1 MADAS
6 HTAELL
12 DARVL
17 RACGRD
23 VPGCFQL
30 ALPTAMRGIVS
41 GPLQCE
47 QILRCL
53 PGRRL
58 VFLARAS
65 DGRQMVAKVHLYR
78 AARAMR
84 AERVGLTCLRDA
96 GLAAPALLAEAP
108 LEFDAGIQLTEFI
121 AHAQTLAARWPAA
134 TAAQRGQ
141 YFATLAAGFARMHAA
156 GARHMDPHLGNF
168 LLAQQVH
175 AIDGGA
181 VRTGVRALPP
191 AQRLRALAQ
200 LHGQCAPQDDLLVD
214 TTLASY
220 RAAGGSMLQRSAL
233 LAEIDRVR
241 AKHVRAVLRKTLR
254 DCSEFHV
261 QRTPR
266 VLVVCRRDALAS
278 MQGLLADPDKSIA
291 AGVLLKAGNT
301 ATVARVAELSA
312 GSRIVK
318 RYNIKGVWHGL
329 TRLFRYSRAERTW
342 LAAHRLALLG
352 IRTARPIAMRLETIG
367 PLRGRAYLWM
377 EDVPGATLAQ
387 RLQTGPSTG
396 PGPGSGIDAC
406 LRERVAQVIV
416 RLHDAGLLHGDLKA
430 SNILVGTSEVVLVD
444 LDALVALPAG
454 ARRDQRQVRERE
466 RFLENFVSGVERDAW
481 REALQHARARAQSHS
496 VERAG

>member
-6 HTAELL
+6 DTAELL
-12 DARVL
+12 DARAL
-17 RACGRD
+17 RARGRD
-23 VPGCFQL
+23 VPACFQL
-30 ALPTAMRGIVS
+30 ALPAAMRGIGS

-84 AERVGLTCLRDA
+84 AERAGLACLRDA
-96 GLAAPALLAEAP
+96 GLAAPALLAEAA

-214 TTLASY
+214 ATLASY
-220 RAAGGSMLQRSAL
+220 RAAGGTVLQRSAL

-377 EDVPGATLAQ
+377 EDVPGATLTQ
-387 RLQTGPSTG
+387 LLQAGAG
-396 PGPGSGIDAC
+396 AGIDASV
-406 LRERVAQVIV
+406 RERVAQVIG
-416 RLHDAGLLHGDLKA
+416 RLHTAGLLHGDLKA

-481 REALQHARARAQSHS
+481 REALLHAPARAQSHS